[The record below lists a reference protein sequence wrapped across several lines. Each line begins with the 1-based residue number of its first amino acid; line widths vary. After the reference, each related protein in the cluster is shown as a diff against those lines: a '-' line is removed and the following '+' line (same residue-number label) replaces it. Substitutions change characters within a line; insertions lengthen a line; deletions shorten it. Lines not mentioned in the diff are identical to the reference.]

1 MSTAPPPASTDH
13 LTGRQKT
20 AILCMLL
27 GKDAA
32 SMILAHLSSDELE
45 LISYEIAQSGTID
58 PDIARMVLDEWESSS
73 AVASEVGGIDYAR
86 ELLSKTV
93 SAEAAETLVSKV
105 RDRLDDKGSFSSIR
119 SADPRQIASSLRD
132 EHPQTIALILSQ
144 LDPDESAGVL
154 DKLDPAVSADV
165 LYRFATSGRVASST
179 VELVEKAFEAGV
191 QLQSSSDLMTAGGF
205 DAAAALVK
213 QLSGDKE
220 HKLLDKVAERD
231 PDVSERIRSLTFVFE
246 DLLGLD
252 DRSLQRLLREVDT
265 QELALALK
273 AASDPLSERLRGN
286 MSGRAV
292 AALDEA
298 QDFLG
303 PVRVSEV
310 EDAQGRILKEVQAL
324 EASGELVLGSG
335 GDDPILE

>member
-1 MSTAPPPASTDH
+1 MASTSSGER

-27 GKDAA
+27 GTEAA
-32 SMILAHLSSDELE
+32 SRILSHLSQEELE
-45 LISYEIAQSGTID
+45 LISYEIAKSGPID
-58 PDIARMVLDEWESSS
+58 PDVARSVLDEWESSS

-86 ELLSKTV
+86 QLLSQTV
-93 SAEAAETLVSKV
+93 TQESADALVDRV
-105 RDRLDDKGSFSSIR
+105 RERLDDGGSFATLR
-119 SADPRQIASSLRD
+119 RADAKQIAGSLRD
-132 EHPQTIALILSQ
+132 EHPQTIALILGQ
-144 LDPDESAGVL
+144 LEPDESANVL
-154 DKLDPAVSADV
+154 DELEPALSADV
-165 LYRFATSGRVASST
+165 LYRLATSGPVASQT
-179 VELVEKAFEAGV
+179 LELVESAYEAGT
-191 QLQSSSDLMTAGGF
+191 QLQSSSDLTASGGF

-213 QLSGDKE
+213 QLTGDKE
-220 HKLLDKVAERD
+220 HKLLDRVAERD

-252 DRSLQRLLREVDT
+252 DRSLQRLLREVET

-273 AASDPLSERLRGN
+273 AASEPLSERLRGN
-286 MSGRAV
+286 MTQRAV

-310 EDAQGRILKEVQAL
+310 EEAQGRILKEVQAL
-324 EASGELVLGSG
+324 EASGELVLGTG